1 MEFNN
6 HEITIS
12 LHHCQEGKLSFFN
25 GVGGSLIEPMTNP
38 ILSLVLKLNSHTPT
52 PYAVVISFK
61 FLEMSTILGWFEW
74 CKEKG
79 SEASMVAL
87 DNVNVLLLMSMA
99 AVVTRD

>member
-38 ILSLVLKLNSHTPT
+38 ILSLVLKLILIPRLHVLQLSP
-52 PYAVVISFK
+52 SSS
-61 FLEMSTILGWFEW
+61 LEMSTILGWFEW